1 MLLLLDFVRKDKN
14 NSLSIKSVSKIKEN
28 LNNELTSTR
37 VNTNDTYNVLQIRYD
52 MTSEKNEMFSFMYF
66 YF

>member
-1 MLLLLDFVRKDKN
+1 LLDLVRKDKN

-28 LNNELTSTR
+28 LKNELTSTR

-52 MTSEKNEMFSFMYF
+52 MTSEKK
-66 YF
+66 